1 MIIGR
6 VNLSSQYVE
15 LLAWPLINLFV
26 IEIEGNELDM
36 NSRCSQTDLSD
47 KSVHDTYYS
56 RYTVKSQIKI
66 VFPLPLVIAVM

>member
-1 MIIGR
+1 
-6 VNLSSQYVE
+6 
-15 LLAWPLINLFV
+15 
-26 IEIEGNELDM
+26 M